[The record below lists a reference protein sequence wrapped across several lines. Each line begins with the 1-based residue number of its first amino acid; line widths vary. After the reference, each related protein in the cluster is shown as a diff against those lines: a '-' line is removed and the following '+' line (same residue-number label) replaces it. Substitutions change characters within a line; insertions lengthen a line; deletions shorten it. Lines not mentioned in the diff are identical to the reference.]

1 MRLLSNKSG
10 SVLLYSLLIISLITA
25 IAITVSII
33 VINELKLT
41 SGAANATLAYYAAE
55 SGIEKGL
62 YTIKIMRNDGSTL
75 SDAVAEISL
84 FPKGGEAAFENN
96 ADYSDGQTKSKTS
109 EIVNEE
115 IKENQY
121 VQADYYDVNS
131 PLAPTN
137 EVKYITVKN
146 DDSVSS
152 AWAEVSWTA
161 WDGSGTLG
169 TSTSARKVIG
179 PTDLYEVWPIDLE
192 GAFSDPFDPVGY
204 RLRIRALFDDLS
216 AVTVMPYDGLPPP
229 PGGGVKVA
237 DLHSQIE
244 IKSVGERGKFKQSL
258 TATVPWKIP
267 LSGLYDY
274 VLFSEGDILKTI
286 ILSQPAYSSG
296 TIQIEA
302 SLGSTQECRPDCA
315 DCLAVTWDGLSCGT
329 KMYCYGAEAVPYSEE
344 HQVGV
349 CYLGHD
355 GNAREF
361 TLPIP
366 TLVTEGEE
374 YYVSL
379 RMWYMCN
386 DDDDDGT
393 CNDPHTPPRDR
404 KIAVEIFGQSVVVD
418 DQADTLDQV
427 WRTCTIPESFS
438 VGNSS
443 LPVGDPSRSIKFST
457 ISGGATQ
464 WWGYDWMG
472 IDWYQLSTY
481 KIFEDCE

>member
-1 MRLLSNKSG
+1 MKLVNNKSG

-75 SDAVAEISL
+75 SEAVTEICNFQAS
-84 FPKGGEAAFENN
+84 FENS

-121 VQADYYDVNS
+121 VQADYYDLNS

-216 AVTVMPYDGLPPP
+216 AVTVMPYDGPPP
-229 PGGGVKVA
+229 PGGGGVKVA

-286 ILSQPAYSSG
+286 ILSQTAYSSG
-296 TIQIEA
+296 VIEVEA
-302 SLGSTQECRPDCA
+302 DLGSGDNCGSADNCSDCQGFGWRGLECIPDVKIHCIGGESCNLSA
-315 DCLAVTWDGLSCGT
+315 DNQYWGFV
-329 KMYCYGAEAVPYSEE
+329 
-344 HQVGV
+344 
-349 CYLGHD
+349 
-355 GNAREF
+355 
-361 TLPIP
+361 LPIP
-366 TLVTEGEE
+366 DTVPAGDG

-379 RMWYMCN
+379 RARYKC
-386 DDDDDGT
+386 GST
-393 CNDPHTPPRDR
+393 CLGRDM
-404 KIAVEIFGQSVVVD
+404 AVEIGGQSSVIS
-418 DQADTLDQV
+418 DQAPGESSEV
-427 WRTCTIPESFS
+427 WRTCTVAELFT
-438 VGNSS
+438 
-443 LPVGDPSRSIKFST
+443 LGDPSLPEDDVMRTIKITVHELGWTSDN
-457 ISGGATQ
+457 
-464 WWGYDWMG
+464 DWNASDCIY